1 MFLEFTEGLVAWEI
15 AILAV
20 ISLAVGVLGGLVGLA
35 LGTMRLPAMLLIGMD
50 AGIAGGTNIL
60 VSTLSAMVGGFRH
73 LREGRV
79 DWRIV
84 LYLGVPAII
93 GAFIGGFA
101 ASLVPVG
108 VLVLGAGLFVAW
120 QGIEF
125 FLMVRKVSLVTPGS
139 VVEPLDPRSVF
150 LTSKRG
156 ALEATLG
163 FTVGL
168 VGGAVGLIL
177 GSVRLPI
184 IIRVMKADPRIAAGS
199 NLMIGSFLGAFGFI
213 GHGIQ
218 GELDLIVLGFMAV
231 PAMIGTYFGAR
242 LTGRISVNGLLLV
255 MAAVLL
261 VVGVLL
267 IIDGSGRLSSG
278 PQAS

>member
-1 MFLEFTEGLVAWEI
+1 MLLEFTEGLVAWEI

-20 ISLAVGVLGGLVGLA
+20 ISLAVGVLGGMVGLA
-35 LGTMRLPAMLLIGMD
+35 LGTMRLPAMLLIGME
-50 AGIAGGTNIL
+50 AGVAGGTNIL

-108 VLVLGAGLFVAW
+108 VLVLGAGIFVAW

-125 FLMVRKVSLVTPGS
+125 FLIVRKVSLVTPGS
-139 VVEPLDPRSVF
+139 VIEPLDPRSVF
-150 LTSKRG
+150 LASKRG
-156 ALEATLG
+156 AVEAVLG

-184 IIRVMKADPRIAAGS
+184 IIRVMRADPRIAAGS

-218 GELDLIVLGFMAV
+218 GELDLIVLAVMAV
-231 PAMIGTYFGAR
+231 PAMVGTYFGAR
-242 LTGRISVNGLLLV
+242 LTGRISVNGLLLL

-261 VVGVLL
+261 AVGVLL
-267 IIDGSGRLSSG
+267 IIDGSGRLAEG
-278 PQAS
+278 

>member
-1 MFLEFTEGLVAWEI
+1 MLLEFTEGLVAWEI

-20 ISLAVGVLGGLVGLA
+20 ISLAVGVLGGMVGLA
-35 LGTMRLPAMLLIGMD
+35 LGTMRLPAMLLIGME
-50 AGIAGGTNIL
+50 AGVAGGTNIL

-84 LYLGVPAII
+84 LYLGVPAIV

-108 VLVLGAGLFVAW
+108 VLVLGAGIFVAW

-125 FLMVRKVSLVTPGS
+125 FLIVRKVSLVTPGS
-139 VVEPLDPRSVF
+139 VIEPLDPRSVF
-150 LTSKRG
+150 LASKRG
-156 ALEATLG
+156 AVEAVLG

-184 IIRVMKADPRIAAGS
+184 IIRVMRADPRIAAGS

-218 GELDLIVLGFMAV
+218 GELDLIVLAVMAV
-231 PAMIGTYFGAR
+231 PAMVGTYFGAR
-242 LTGRISVNGLLLV
+242 LTGRISVNGLLMV

-261 VVGVLL
+261 VVGILL
-267 IIDGSGRLSSG
+267 IVNGSGRLAEG
-278 PQAS
+278 